1 MKVLVTGATGFVGR
15 ELLRQLHA
23 AGYPL
28 RLLVRNPA
36 SPTARRV
43 ADEFHADLRQ
53 GDVIE
58 GGSLAAAAR
67 GMDAVVHLVGII
79 GEIGRNTF
87 ENAHVR
93 ATGNMLQAARD
104 AGVRRFIQMSALG
117 TRPDAVA
124 RYHRTKW
131 AAEELVRGS
140 GLDWT
145 IFRPSLIYGAGDR
158 FVNLFAGMSRWSP
171 LLPVMGSGQGRLQ
184 PVAVEAVAT
193 AFAAALAEPR
203 AIGRTLDLCGPEA
216 LSLVAL
222 LDTILSVLGRRRVK
236 LHIPLPLA
244 RALAAILELVW
255 PRLLGCAAPLN
266 RDQLLMLQ
274 EDNVGDPGP
283 AAKLFDLKLAPFREG
298 IGAWLGR

>member
-1 MKVLVTGATGFVGR
+1 MKVLVTGATGFVGC

-23 AGYPL
+23 AGHPL

-43 ADEFHADLRQ
+43 AEEFHADLRQ
-53 GDVIE
+53 GDVLE
-58 GGSLAAAAR
+58 GGSMAAAAR
-67 GMDAVVHLVGII
+67 GMDAVIHLVGII
-79 GEIGRNTF
+79 SEIGRNTF
-87 ENAHVR
+87 ANAHEQ

-104 AGVRRFIQMSALG
+104 AGVRRFLHMSALG

-145 IFRPSLIYGAGDR
+145 IFRPSLIYGAGDH
-158 FVNLFAGMSRWSP
+158 FVNLFAGISRWSP
-171 LLPVMGSGQGRLQ
+171 ILPVMGSGQGRLQ
-184 PVAVEAVAT
+184 PVAVEVVAT

-203 AIGRTLDLCGPEA
+203 AIGGTFDLCGPEA

-222 LDTILSVLGRRRVK
+222 LDTILAVLGRRRVK
-236 LHIPLPLA
+236 LHVPLPLA
-244 RALAAILELVW
+244 RAQAAVLELAW
-255 PRLLGCAAPLN
+255 PRLFGRAAPLN

-274 EDNVGDPGP
+274 EDNVGDPRP
-283 AAKLFDLKLAPFREG
+283 AAELFGLKLVPFREG

>member
-1 MKVLVTGATGFVGR
+1 V
-15 ELLRQLHA
+15 A
-23 AGYPL
+23 A
-28 RLLVRNPA
+28 
-36 SPTARRV
+36 
-43 ADEFHADLRQ
+43 
-53 GDVIE
+53 
-58 GGSLAAAAR
+58 
-67 GMDAVVHLVGII
+67 
-79 GEIGRNTF
+79 
-87 ENAHVR
+87 
-93 ATGNMLQAARD
+93 
-104 AGVRRFIQMSALG
+104 
-117 TRPDAVA
+117 
-124 RYHRTKW
+124 
-131 AAEELVRGS
+131 
-140 GLDWT
+140 
-145 IFRPSLIYGAGDR
+145 
-158 FVNLFAGMSRWSP
+158 
-171 LLPVMGSGQGRLQ
+171 
-184 PVAVEAVAT
+184 

-244 RALAAILELVW
+244 RAQAAMLELVW